1 MKLKTSNLK
10 LILPTIVSRRCTW
23 LLCVAFAT
31 ALAQQPV
38 STPSQDADVMLA
50 AVSRDQFM
58 FIGGIGSGKW
68 TGRGTVVVEPL
79 ASLTQSGEWKS
90 LPCNPSNQKNCVK
103 FAHEYLNKPHAYTV
117 ISADGRGATIHAAPT
132 TLNECYGFSGTGTYS
147 GAGLAKSAIAA
158 NSGEFFA
165 DSTPPRNL
173 DKEESAASRKA
184 LARLVPKRLH
194 STKQLR
200 ISALRL
206 EGQDMLIVQRAFV
219 DMATPE
225 NGPPEFIFAIGT
237 IDQGR
242 FHILHWKQN
251 TEDEE
256 ERLLGTI
263 RLKSGREFLITVV
276 RDPESQSFRVYGIRD
291 GHLTQV
297 YSGGGSSC

>member
-1 MKLKTSNLK
+1 M
-10 LILPTIVSRRCTW
+10 SRLWTW
-23 LLCVAFAT
+23 LLSVAFAT

-38 STPSQDADVMLA
+38 SIPSQDADVMLA

-58 FIGGIGSGKW
+58 FSGGIGSGKW

-90 LPCNPSNQKNCVK
+90 LPCNSSNQKNCVK
-103 FAHEYLNKPHAYTV
+103 FVHEYLNKPHAYTV
-117 ISADGRGATIHAAPT
+117 ISADGKGATIHAAPT
-132 TLNECYGFSGTGTYS
+132 TLTECYGFSGTGTYS
-147 GAGLAKSAIAA
+147 GGLLANSAIAA
-158 NSGEFFA
+158 SSDEFFA
-165 DSTPPRNL
+165 DSTPPRHL
-173 DKEESAASRKA
+173 GKEESAAVRKA
-184 LARLVPKRLH
+184 LTRLIPKRLD

-200 ISALRL
+200 IFALRL
-206 EGQDMLIVQRAFV
+206 EGQDMLVIQRAV
-219 DMATPE
+219 ADIAMAE
-225 NGPPEFIFAIGT
+225 NGRPKFIFAIGT
-237 IDQGR
+237 MDEDR

-276 RDPESQSFRVYGIRD
+276 SDPESQSFRVYGIRD
-291 GHLTQV
+291 GHLTQI